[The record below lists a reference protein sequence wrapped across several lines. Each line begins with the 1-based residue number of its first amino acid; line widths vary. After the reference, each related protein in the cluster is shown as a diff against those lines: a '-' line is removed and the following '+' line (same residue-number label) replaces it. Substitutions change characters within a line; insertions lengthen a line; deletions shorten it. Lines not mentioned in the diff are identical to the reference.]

1 MVTITNGVKTF
12 RVTAGAIKPYEGMGF
27 HVVSDEELE
36 EMEQAKRE
44 HFDGAGIP
52 NSRDKD
58 DEQHNEQD
66 GEDSDVED
74 EESGMSKED
83 AAYIEELLE
92 KPLSQWTNDEV
103 KEFVRIKGIDTS
115 GAQKV
120 SQVRGIIKTY
130 LEEEQKNK
138 EV

>member
-27 HVVSDEELE
+27 HVVSDEDLKEMQQE
-36 EMEQAKRE
+36 EE
-44 HFDGAGIP
+44 FYDDAGIP
-52 NSRDKD
+52 EKKPERDVTNSHTD
-58 DEQHNEQD
+58 DEGTGAANNN
-66 GEDSDVED
+66 S
-74 EESGMSKED
+74 EE
-83 AAYIEELLE
+83 AFIEELIE

-120 SQVRGIIKTY
+120 SQVRGIIKVY
-130 LEEEQKNK
+130 LEELNKNA
-138 EV
+138 